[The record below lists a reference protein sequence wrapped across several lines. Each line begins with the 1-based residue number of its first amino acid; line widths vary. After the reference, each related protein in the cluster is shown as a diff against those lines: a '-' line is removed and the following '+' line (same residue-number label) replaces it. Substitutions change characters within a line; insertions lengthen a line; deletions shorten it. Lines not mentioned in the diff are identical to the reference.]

1 MPSTYEGIR
10 IHVAC
15 SGIEH
20 ENTTDILR
28 NKIKVLGGLNYI
40 SAENINK
47 TNQTRVDNFNSFIE
61 SAYPYIQIK
70 KEDKKTGIDSL
81 IAQYK
86 EMFPDMQKANDSNAS
101 NNESK

>member
-1 MPSTYEGIR
+1 MPSNYEGIR
-10 IHVAC
+10 IHIAC
-15 SGIEH
+15 SGIDQ

-47 TNQTRVDNFNSFIE
+47 TNQSRVDNFNTFIE
-61 SAYPYIQIK
+61 SAYPYIKIK

-81 IAQYK
+81 IAQYR
-86 EMFPDMQKANDSNAS
+86 EMFPDMQKANDSNDS
-101 NNESK
+101 INENK